1 MEFVFALVALSA
13 MEIVLGIDNI
23 VFIAIV
29 TSRLPIEQQPKAR
42 KIGLLL
48 AMVMRILLL
57 FTLSLLLQAD
67 EPFYD
72 LSAVGF
78 PKDAWIADA
87 TADIEALP
95 EADGH
100 ESHDVHERRFRLT
113 SWIHSIEEMA
123 GVSWKDVI
131 LLLGGLYLM
140 GHSVHEIHQSLEGK
154 PEGHGRKTVAS
165 FGAAIATITMMDIVF
180 SIDSVITAVGMVEA
194 EGENYLIGLS
204 VMITAIV
211 LAVGV
216 MLLFAE
222 PVSKF
227 VENNPTLK
235 MLALSF
241 LILIG
246 VMLVAEGIGTHFS
259 KGYIYF
265 AMAFALIVE
274 VLNLRLRR
282 RGHKG
287 AAADH
292 PHGADSSH

>member
-1 MEFVFALVALSA
+1 MEFVFALLALSA

-42 KIGLLL
+42 KIGLLT
-48 AMVMRILLL
+48 AMVMRLLLL
-57 FTLSLLLQAD
+57 FTLSLILQAD

-72 LSAVGF
+72 LSSIGF
-78 PKDAWIADA
+78 PKDEWIASA
-87 TADIEALP
+87 QAEMASLSQA
-95 EADGH
+95 ESH
-100 ESHDVHERRFRLT
+100 ESHEAHEQRFRLIL
-113 SWIHSIEEMA
+113 WIHMIEEMA
-123 GVSWKDVI
+123 GVSWKDII
-131 LLLGGLYLM
+131 LLAGGLFLIQ
-140 GHSVHEIHQSLEGK
+140 SSIREIHETLHHESEAHSTK
-154 PEGHGRKTVAS
+154 AVTS
-165 FGAAIATITMMDIVF
+165 FGAAIATITGMDIVF

-194 EGENYLIGLS
+194 EGENYLIGLT

-216 MLLFAE
+216 MLVFAE

-259 KGYIYF
+259 KGYVYF

-282 RGHKG
+282 RAAEG
-287 AAADH
+287 ASNSETSAD
-292 PHGADSSH
+292 

>member
-42 KIGLLL
+42 KIGLLT
-48 AMVMRILLL
+48 AMVMRIALL
-57 FTLSLLLQAD
+57 FTLSLILQAD

-72 LSAVGF
+72 LSAIGF
-78 PKDAWIADA
+78 PKEEWIAKA
-87 TADIEALP
+87 HAEIAALP
-95 EADGH
+95 HSEAH
-100 ESHDVHERRFRLT
+100 EPHEIHEHRFRLRL
-113 SWIHSIEEMA
+113 WIHSIEEMS
-123 GVSWKDVI
+123 GVSWKDII
-131 LLLGGLYLM
+131 LLAGGLFLIQ
-140 GHSVHEIHQSLEGK
+140 SSIREIHQTL
-154 PEGHGRKTVAS
+154 HGEHEAHTVAAS
-165 FGAAIATITMMDIVF
+165 FGAAIVTITGMDIVF
-180 SIDSVITAVGMVEA
+180 SIDSVVTAVGMVEA
-194 EGENYLIGLS
+194 DGENYLIGLS

-216 MLLFAE
+216 MLTFAE

-227 VENNPTLK
+227 VEGNPTLK

-274 VLNLRLRR
+274 VLNLRLRYR
-282 RGHKG
+282 TSEG
-287 AAADH
+287 ANTADL
-292 PHGADSSH
+292 PLDGSSP